1 MRMTLANLRI
11 RNAMIPGVEGPLT
24 RLMPEGG
31 QMSIFDAAMA
41 YRDRGTPLVIVAGR
55 NYGCGSSRD
64 WAAKGVALLGVKAVV
79 AESFERIHRS
89 NLIGMGVLPLEL
101 AGARCGDLRLDGESV
116 DVTGLSGPLALR
128 APGRLHVH
136 RVSGATDS
144 FEAVMRLDTAEDI
157 ACYTHG
163 GILPMVYR
171 ELLQAT
177 AART

>member
-1 MRMTLANLRI
+1 MV
-11 RNAMIPGVEGPLT
+11 PGVEAPVT
-24 RLMPEGG
+24 RLMPEGV

-64 WAAKGVALLGVKAVV
+64 WAAKGVALLGVKTVV

-101 AGARCGDLRLDGESV
+101 AGARRADLKLDGSETF
-116 DVTGLSGPLALR
+116 DVTGLNATLALR
-128 APGRLHVH
+128 GPGTLHVH
-136 RVSGATDS
+136 RTSGATDT
-144 FEAVMRLDTAEDI
+144 FDVVMRLDTAEDI

-171 ELLQAT
+171 ETLA
-177 AART
+177 AARA